1 MCGGHHEARGHGR
14 RSRGFG
20 RRGFPNREV
29 WVERLRDYEQQLET
43 ELANVKDVIERLAA
57 GDAPEQPEQPG
68 TA

>member
-14 RSRGFG
+14 RRGFG
-20 RRGFPNREV
+20 RRGFPDREV
-29 WVERLRDYEQQLET
+29 WVERLRDYEQQLEI

-57 GDAPEQPEQPG
+57 GDAPEQPG

>member
-1 MCGGHHEARGHGR
+1 VTCLTGQ
-14 RSRGFG
+14 SRI
-20 RRGFPNREV
+20 RQPSPGFPDREV

-57 GDAPEQPEQPG
+57 GDAPEQPG

>member
-1 MCGGHHEARGHGR
+1 MEDTTKRAATAGAAA
-14 RSRGFG
+14 SAV
-20 RRGFPNREV
+20 RGFPDREV

-57 GDAPEQPEQPG
+57 GDAPEQPG

>member
-14 RSRGFG
+14 RRGFG
-20 RRGFPNREV
+20 RRGFPDREV

-57 GDAPEQPEQPG
+57 GDAPEQPG
-68 TA
+68 TT

>member
-14 RSRGFG
+14 RRGFG
-20 RRGFPNREV
+20 RRGFPDREA

-57 GDAPEQPEQPG
+57 GDAPEQPG

>member
-14 RSRGFG
+14 RRGFG
-20 RRGFPNREV
+20 RRGFPDREV
-29 WVERLRDYEQQLET
+29 WVERLRDYEAQLET

-57 GDAPEQPEQPG
+57 GDAPEQPG

>member
-1 MCGGHHEARGHGR
+1 MCGGHHEGRGHGR
-14 RSRGFG
+14 RGGGFG
-20 RRGFPNREV
+20 RRGFPDREV

-57 GDAPEQPEQPG
+57 GDAPEQPG

>member
-1 MCGGHHEARGHGR
+1 MSVYVWRTPRRARPRPAPGLR
-14 RSRGFG
+14 PW
-20 RRGFPNREV
+20 GFPDREV

-57 GDAPEQPEQPG
+57 GDAPEQPG

>member
-1 MCGGHHEARGHGR
+1 MCGGHHEGRG
-14 RSRGFG
+14 SRPAPGL
-20 RRGFPNREV
+20 RPSAAFPDREV

-57 GDAPEQPEQPG
+57 GDAPEQPG

>member
-1 MCGGHHEARGHGR
+1 MWRTPRSARYGR
-14 RSRGFG
+14 RRGFG
-20 RRGFPNREV
+20 RGGFPDREV

-57 GDAPEQPEQPG
+57 GDAPEQPG

>member
-20 RRGFPNREV
+20 RGGFPDREV

-57 GDAPEQPEQPG
+57 GDAPEQPG

>member
-14 RSRGFG
+14 RRGFG
-20 RRGFPNREV
+20 RRGFPDREV

-57 GDAPEQPEQPG
+57 GDAPEQPG